1 MSEEEVNVVTDSA
14 KDAVKVAFAAVAAPA
29 TSTEQETG
37 DGKPVPQ
44 DGCTYTVDVGGT
56 VYTVSHTP
64 AQLEAIRAIIMPKP
78 TVDDTNAAQVTAD
91 HIQSVRNVGDLIISL
106 VAEAI
111 DDHDSRKLKQSTE
124 EHHKEWHHWPLD
136 GGPDALKTGFL
147 PLQYA
152 LEAWCDY
159 FATVYG
165 RFFAGRGI
173 DWLKPTSQQKEA
185 DSLNATNLYFLRR
198 FDLATVTPPIPG
210 GEEDA

>member
-1 MSEEEVNVVTDSA
+1 MSDEVNVVTDSA
-14 KDAVKVAFAAVAAPA
+14 KDAVQVAFAAVAAPA
-29 TSTEQETG
+29 TSKEQEAG
-37 DGKPVPQ
+37 DGKPAPQ
-44 DGCTYTVDVGGT
+44 DGCSYTVEVGGT

-64 AQLEAIRAIIMPKP
+64 EQLEAIRAIIMPKP

-91 HIQSVRNVGDLIISL
+91 HIQSVRNVGDLMISL
-106 VAEAI
+106 IAEAI

-136 GGPDALKTGFL
+136 GGPDAVTKKGFL
-147 PLQYA
+147 PLQYV
-152 LEAWCDY
+152 LEAFCDY

-165 RFFAGRGI
+165 RFLAGRGI
-173 DWLKPTSQQKEA
+173 DWLKPTSQLTDA
-185 DSLNATNLYFLRR
+185 DSLNATDLYLLWR